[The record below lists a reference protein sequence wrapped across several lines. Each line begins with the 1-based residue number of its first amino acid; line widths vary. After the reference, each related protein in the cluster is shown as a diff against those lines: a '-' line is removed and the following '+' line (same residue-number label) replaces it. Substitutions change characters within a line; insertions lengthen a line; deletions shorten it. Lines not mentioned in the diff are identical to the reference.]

1 MHFFDDQIVTCFA
14 LELDHDDT
22 LATIILP
29 SSDYWNFQRA
39 ILIIGALDYFFSQEA
54 PWPTLVEAYASI
66 ELAGL
71 TCSAF
76 RPVNDEAYLAARE
89 KWNKLRSKLSHFL
102 LREVDEK
109 ISLSY
114 QK

>member
-71 TCSAF
+71 TCWLF
-76 RPVNDEAYLAARE
+76 VPLIMRLI
-89 KWNKLRSKLSHFL
+89 LRRVKSGTSYELSHFL
-102 LREVDEK
+102 LREME
-109 ISLSY
+109 
-114 QK
+114 